1 MKKIYILIGTPAS
14 GKSTYIQTII
24 NKLNNPFIA
33 STDNIITSLHPELS
47 YNEAY
52 ALESGNFKHLTKL
65 MKQGIKDALAEGRDV
80 IVDRTNLRSK
90 SRKEYLKYA
99 DAFSGYEKIGVVFC
113 IDKKEFIKRDEQ
125 RFLNEGK
132 RIPLKVWEEM
142 QASYQSPS
150 KEEGFDKIIHMK

>member
-14 GKSTYIQTII
+14 GKSTYIKSII

-52 ALESGNFKHLTKL
+52 TLESGNFKHLTKL
-65 MKQGIKDALAEGRDV
+65 MKQGIRDAVAEGRDV

-90 SRKEYLKYA
+90 SRKEYIKYTG
-99 DAFSGYEKIGVVFC
+99 DDYEKIGVVFC
-113 IDKKEFIKRDEQ
+113 IDKKEFIKRDEH
-125 RFLNEGK
+125 RFLTEGK
-132 RIPLKVWEEM
+132 RIPLGVWIQM
-142 QASYQSPS
+142 QESYQSPS
-150 KEEGFDKIIHMK
+150 KEEGFDKIIHIK